1 MLPNQTEAYRSEP
14 TEARSTVADR
24 SLRRVLWTL
33 WTLVV
38 VGTAFLHWRADVVAQ
53 RPVNLLGLIIYSV
66 LSGLIGLLVMT
77 LVEMWLE
84 PERFLD

>member
-1 MLPNQTEAYRSEP
+1 MLPNQTEVYRSEP
-14 TEARSTVADR
+14 TKAHSAVADR

-33 WTLVV
+33 CTLVV